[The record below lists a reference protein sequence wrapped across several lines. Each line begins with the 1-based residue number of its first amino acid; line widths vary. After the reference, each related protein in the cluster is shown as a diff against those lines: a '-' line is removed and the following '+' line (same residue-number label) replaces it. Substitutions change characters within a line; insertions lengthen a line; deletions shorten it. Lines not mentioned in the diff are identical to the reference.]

1 MIHTLQIIHNKL
13 LFCCFLENKFENIH
27 EKSTIKAK
35 KNLDTLILY
44 KANQKD
50 TQAEPVENVWLGWST
65 FYEVNL
71 LQMICNTTETFVQ
84 LTFSSIPPMNYIMFN
99 WLIQYCASILHWKH
113 LKIFFFRKLTR
124 LFSNS
129 MQILLRASA
138 AVYWRKNNKK
148 RITENEKKSNFNEIQ
163 ALSKGY

>member
-1 MIHTLQIIHNKL
+1 MACTYLTTFNIVIHTLQIIHNKL

-35 KNLDTLILY
+35 KHLDTLIPY

-71 LQMICNTTETFVQ
+71 LQKICNTTETFIQ
-84 LTFSSIPPMNYIMFN
+84 LTFSSIPPMNYN
-99 WLIQYCASILHWKH
+99 YYVQVTYSILCFYTTLKA
-113 LKIFFFRKLTR
+113 LKIFFSLES
-124 LFSNS
+124 LH
-129 MQILLRASA
+129 
-138 AVYWRKNNKK
+138 
-148 RITENEKKSNFNEIQ
+148 
-163 ALSKGY
+163 GYSPTPCKFY

>member
-1 MIHTLQIIHNKL
+1 MIVFKNNLLPGEQIGSLGHYINVCHRNKMACTYLTTFNIVIHTLQIIHNKL

-35 KNLDTLILY
+35 KHMDTLIPY

-71 LQMICNTTETFVQ
+71 LQKICNTTETFIQ
-84 LTFSSIPPMNYIMFN
+84 LTFSSIPPMNYIMFK

-113 LKIFFFRKLTR
+113 LKNFFL
-124 LFSNS
+124 
-129 MQILLRASA
+129 
-138 AVYWRKNNKK
+138 
-148 RITENEKKSNFNEIQ
+148 
-163 ALSKGY
+163 